1 VYFFSSHKKKCI
13 SSREKREKEI
23 SCYDTCFS
31 ARSPDIYTRSGG
43 SSGGW
48 WWWGGGLQP
57 PYHPRSHGNPFK
69 FSIEILRRRK
79 EKEEEGERKKKRKES
94 PPNTQSYPYDFR
106 QQLSAPFLE

>member
-1 VYFFSSHKKKCI
+1 MYFFSGK
-13 SSREKREKEI
+13 KREGNIVLRYMLQREV
-23 SCYDTCFS
+23 SRY
-31 ARSPDIYTRSGG
+31 IYAQRRIQR
-43 SSGGW
+43 W
-48 WWWGGGLQP
+48 VMVVLGGGLQP

-106 QQLSAPFLE
+106 QQLSALFLE

>member
-1 VYFFSSHKKKCI
+1 VYFFSSHKKSVFLLAK
-13 SSREKREKEI
+13 KREKEI

-48 WWWGGGLQP
+48 WWCWGGVLQP

-69 FSIEILRRRK
+69 FSIEILRRK
-79 EKEEEGERKKKRKES
+79 EEEEGERKKKRKES
-94 PPNTQSYPYDFR
+94 PLTLNPIHMTFGSSCPLRF
-106 QQLSAPFLE
+106 